1 MKNSNSNSIS
11 VNILLTILT
20 IAGMYGTGIG
30 VFKAHQNLKTLDLSK
45 LSLAENISN
54 LNEFKSRDIKDIND
68 FDKDSNGQL
77 IIPNSYMES
86 RSIIETHITQSQT
99 NLKDSILKTLG
110 SLTIAIFTGSSLILK
125 NKAS

>member
-1 MKNSNSNSIS
+1 MKNSNPNSNS
-11 VNILLTILT
+11 VNIFLTLLT
-20 IAGMYGTGIG
+20 IAGMYGTAIYA
-30 VFKAHQNLKTLDLSK
+30 FKTHQNLNLLDLSK
-45 LSLAENISN
+45 HSLAENISN

-68 FDKDSNGQL
+68 FDKDSNGQV

-110 SLTIAIFTGSSLILK
+110 SLTIAIFAGSSLILK